1 MSEDKISL
9 TIPPAPPNVTPQ
21 DFVIPSEIIPLPSEG
36 RTYPA
41 DSPLSNAHGVE
52 IKSMTARDEDI
63 LTSRAL
69 IKSGKIIGAL
79 LRSCILDKTID
90 PETMLVGDRNAILIG
105 IRITGY
111 GPEYPIKTEC
121 PQCASSIEDVV
132 NLGNLPIKRFPE
144 DVTVTPGSSEFSFFL
159 PVSKK
164 NCTFKLFT
172 GLEERDLLGVMEKG
186 RKSGIA
192 EELVTTRLKLQ
203 ITAINGDR
211 DANKIAMF
219 VRNMP
224 ARDSRDLRAHID
236 RITPGVELK
245 ANIVCKSCD
254 YEGLMEVPLSTD
266 FFWPQAK

>member
-1 MSEDKISL
+1 MSEDRVSL

-21 DFVIPSEIIPLPSEG
+21 DFVVPSETVPLPSEG
-36 RTYPA
+36 RTYPV
-41 DSPLSNAHGVE
+41 DSTLSNAHGVE

-69 IKSGKIIGAL
+69 IKSGKVIGAL
-79 LRSCILDKTID
+79 LKSCILDKTID

-111 GPEYPIKTEC
+111 GPEYPIKAEC
-121 PQCASSIEDVV
+121 PNCASSIEEVV
-132 NLGNLPIKRFPE
+132 NLGELPIKRFPE
-144 DVTVTPGSSEFSFFL
+144 DVTVTPGSSEFGFF
-159 PVSKK
+159 
-164 NCTFKLFT
+164 CTFKLFT

-186 RKSGIA
+186 RKSGVV

-211 DANKIAMF
+211 DANKIAAF

-224 ARDSRDLRAHID
+224 ARDSRDLRAYID

-245 ANIVCKSCD
+245 ANISCPSCD